1 MRRTATVRAVALVV
15 VGGTLGT
22 SHTKQVN
29 LSADWLTQEQSKAQT
44 FSGKIVSQNGVRFVL
59 RDDENNVWYHLD
71 DQQKAGNLFGKNV
84 LVTGT
89 FDGLTGTIRVQS
101 IVEATP
107 HEKPPANAE
116 EMKQNSEPP
125 KGVAAP
131 PTSTNTVAPSSQR
144 ASPAQESVGNVP
156 TPRFDA
162 RTSRDSGALHRSQSE
177 VSVSQLAEAPP
188 TSYLTLPEEPVSASS
203 SVAISSH
210 RLVPMPPHF
219 NTQTQPT
226 KNLLVGRLLKRVD
239 PSYPPEAIQQRI
251 EGTVQ
256 LHAVI
261 GEDGKVESLEAVS
274 GPPLLVAA
282 AIIAV
287 REWRYAPTLLEGHR
301 IQIQEDIRLVFRLP
315 E

>member
-162 RTSRDSGALHRSQSE
+162 RTSRDSRTLHRSQSE
-177 VSVSQLAEAPP
+177 VSVSKLAEAPP
-188 TSYLTLPEEPVSASS
+188 TSYLTLPEEPVGASS
-203 SVAISSH
+203 SC
-210 RLVPMPPHF
+210 R
-219 NTQTQPT
+219 
-226 KNLLVGRLLKRVD
+226 
-239 PSYPPEAIQQRI
+239 PEAIQQRI

-301 IQIQEDIRLVFRLP
+301 IQIQEAIRLVFRIP
-315 E
+315 A